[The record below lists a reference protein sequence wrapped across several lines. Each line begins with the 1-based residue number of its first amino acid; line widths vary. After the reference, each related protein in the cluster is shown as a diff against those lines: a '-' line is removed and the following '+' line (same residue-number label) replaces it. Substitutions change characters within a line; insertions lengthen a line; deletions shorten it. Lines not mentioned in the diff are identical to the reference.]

1 MLDHLTHADGIEV
14 SIEHHPCARTEWEIK
29 RAPIGATV
37 AEIVALSN
45 IDCARFGTFPTV
57 ILVRGDRIDVVPLTM
72 WRKVRPKA
80 GTRVEIAFPMGEPG
94 TLALIAS
101 AALPHAAAYAATA
114 LELTGM
120 YYALTVA
127 AITVVGALT
136 INALI
141 PPAQQ
146 GSSGAGPQ
154 NYAITGVANVANRYG
169 SFPYVI
175 GRHRIFPS
183 LTASGY
189 SETVGRS
196 IFYRGRMTF
205 GYGPVALE
213 DLRIGTTPIWEYDGV
228 ELEFLNVDQD
238 RTLAAMPQLADLVI
252 ARTEEAQTPKAFV
265 APGGEGYVFAP
276 GGPAKSASLT
286 ITSSPLAYYASL
298 DVVVEVSEGGGA
310 WSAVATYPGITG
322 TVTFS
327 AGAFSD
333 GVQRSWRVRIA
344 AAAEAPAVP
353 GSALRRKSS
362 EGITVTAASAV
373 YQAPSAG
380 WRKGSETMRLYA
392 QDVTEDG
399 YSDVPQH
406 NDPVVKYTR
415 LETTSAAI
423 DLTFPQGLYKTRSS
437 GKVSGHGTDFQFEY
451 QSTEGGLSEENWID
465 LGIDNIRAKSTTL
478 FRWTKHISFPAPG
491 EYAIRVTRRWLI
503 DEDPGDVNTATLTAI
518 RSFGD
523 GDLPSQEGIAEVA
536 FRIKASEQ
544 LNGQVDSLNA
554 IVQQLAPIWDGSAW
568 TEPQPI
574 RHPAWAFLQ
583 ALRGPHLRRSVP
595 DSRIDL
601 EAFRAWEEQ
610 EPHWTCDYVVDT
622 PTQVADVLDLIAAS
636 GRAKRTLTDL
646 KWSVIRESA
655 AHPVRQVFTPRN
667 SWGFKAEHRFP
678 REIHGFR
685 VKVRSERLEWQ
696 EDEILVLMDGYTR
709 KTASELE
716 TLELPGVVVTA
727 ESEDE
732 GNAFRL
738 ARYHLAAAL
747 HRPATYTLQT
757 GWEHLRV
764 TRGDKVRLVHDA
776 ALIGVGQ
783 GRIKAVGQNASGG
796 LASITLDDCLY
807 GTSGEFR
814 LTVRTVAGEAVFTA
828 TAPADPTTRL
838 WTVAS
843 GSGIEAADVAPGDL
857 AIVEEVA
864 QRSAEMLV
872 SAIRPN
878 TDDGAELVLVD
889 AAPDVLDADSGAIP
903 PYSPVITEPR
913 DPATAGLPPAPVVI
927 SAYSSSLTQIVLPD
941 LSVRPRI
948 AVQLAPFV
956 TRAAAEGVTLQ
967 LRWSDAEAEAAWVYG
982 EKVAVGE
989 YTLLTGALEE
999 GESYRVEV
1007 SAVGADGKTR
1017 GWVSAGVVTATMAP
1031 PAPPLISAS
1040 AAAFEI
1046 PDAAGRGRRP
1056 GILLSWVVP
1065 PNKSLRVTW
1074 QLRIAA
1080 TGALVQRGLFAE
1092 ASEGSVLIS
1101 DGLVPNIGYQVRASF
1116 VTGASD
1122 QRSWTSWMDVTTD
1135 DVRLVRDDLDTALT
1149 DQLDEASTVAN
1160 QALQDAEDAHQAA
1173 EAAQEEL
1180 DLAVAS
1186 LTVDYDATQQAAQ
1199 DAQTARDDAQ
1209 LARDSAAASKAAAA
1223 LSETNAGSAADAASS
1238 SASAAKTSATEAGQ
1252 QASAAT
1258 AAKNAAATSESNAS
1272 TFEQQAAAA
1281 KQDAEGAAAAAATS
1295 EELVASTAGLYVH
1308 PSDFALDGKFWSD
1321 AIAGDPKTKPDKSGA
1336 FRDTPEGR
1344 VIYRSLPLASNSHL
1358 VPKFYLRNAPGK
1370 TFRMTLRARYV
1381 GTLGNQTNAAL
1392 RLQFRRI
1399 NGDFSSTT
1407 ATWTKDCIFEAA
1419 NTVETFSYEITD
1431 QNGLTPWM
1439 LGFAYWPSA
1448 YTGTGDVEVLSFE
1461 IEDVTAQKK
1470 ARDAAAAA
1478 AESESNAAASES
1490 GASQAASAAGTSAYN
1505 AGVSAGQASSLAGQ
1519 AATAKAD
1526 AVGAANSASEF
1537 SRLASITQRAAS
1549 TRNLVVQPDVNDV
1562 PVGAQPEFWN
1572 NRATVVDGRPGGVPE
1587 TDRSLDLADGAAT
1600 APWYVGNPAGRKY
1613 RFKATVRTIDTG
1625 AVSRFTL
1632 RGEDAA
1638 GNPLQTVGSVN
1649 FPAGQPWAVFEDVIE
1664 VTQTG
1669 YVRFAPGFDLTDSGT
1684 IRVYDFQCHDVTE
1697 EENASE
1703 AAMAA
1708 SVSASSAST
1717 SKDQA
1722 GSFAGAASTHAQSAQ
1737 TQAGYALNHAEAA
1750 ALSKNAA
1757 NGSAVAA
1764 ATYSQTAARITGQG
1778 VGCFEDAYFETYGDA
1793 GSMWLD
1799 FNGGPDTQP
1808 PAANQIFPVGK
1819 SLSFNYT
1826 DLTVSNGVRMQSSD
1840 GWKGPQNEAAYVVEV
1855 IFTYVGGAGIG
1866 GAGVLLD
1873 WNHSSGESR
1882 ASVKLEDMISGGL
1895 KAGVPT
1901 FASAILK
1908 RPASFPGNFTT
1919 HDAWLMANYDG
1930 NGLGPI
1936 QRKHIRFHYFQIRAA
1951 TPQDLQNLDTAATVA
1966 QDTQTLATLDGKA
1979 RASTGVAVTAAGG
1992 GNTYVTEIRQTSFAN
2007 PDGSGGSVIQLGAD
2021 HILADGTLTTRKLAV
2036 GFGGNLLTNTGFWA
2050 GLNDWRAY
2058 ANGNVGAQTNFAI
2071 RQPGQ
2076 SFAGLRYPTLMMNQN
2091 GTATDGYTDF
2101 SSEPAYNADGHGGLG
2116 APVTPGKRYEA
2127 TLYCSTHRCTGQLRI
2142 QWIDEAGNTIGY
2154 AGPSGIATASSD
2166 SSNPDKWPR
2175 YVVRGTAPANAC
2187 YARIHIRKLGTLSS
2201 TSSYLFI
2208 HKPMLC
2214 ETPDNATEMTPY
2226 GPGGATFIDGAT
2238 MRTGSMTA
2246 DKVDTG
2252 SFSAA
2257 GLAVFGGEVRSD
2269 NYASGSAGWAI
2280 HEDGSAQFNNLI
2292 VRGSLQV
2299 GSVSDG
2305 GFYAGAAG
2313 TTQYGDGD
2321 VVYTTPVLV
2330 GPFNFGD
2337 LWHVAIS
2344 ALMRT
2349 SAQNG
2354 GIHSLY
2360 VEARTLNSGSWSG
2373 WSSAYVSISRTSPSS
2388 DEWLDMKSFGF
2399 TQLEGD
2405 QVQFRMRQRLDGP
2418 NRTSV
2423 GRPRLSAICIRR

>member
-1 MLDHLTHADGIEV
+1 
-14 SIEHHPCARTEWEIK
+14 
-29 RAPIGATV
+29 
-37 AEIVALSN
+37 
-45 IDCARFGTFPTV
+45 
-57 ILVRGDRIDVVPLTM
+57 
-72 WRKVRPKA
+72 
-80 GTRVEIAFPMGEPG
+80 
-94 TLALIAS
+94 
-101 AALPHAAAYAATA
+101 
-114 LELTGM
+114 
-120 YYALTVA
+120 
-127 AITVVGALT
+127 
-136 INALI
+136 
-141 PPAQQ
+141 
-146 GSSGAGPQ
+146 
-154 NYAITGVANVANRYG
+154 NRYG
-169 SFPYVI
+169 VFPYVI
-175 GRHRIFPS
+175 GRHRMFPP

-189 SETVGRS
+189 SETVGRD
-196 IFYRGRMTF
+196 IYYRGRMTF
-205 GYGPVALE
+205 GWAPGGVALE
-213 DLRIGTTPIWEYDGV
+213 DLRIGTTPITEFSGV
-228 ELEFLNVDQD
+228 ELEFRNVDKA
-238 RTLAAMPQLADLVI
+238 RTLAAMPGLEALVSPK
-252 ARTEEAQTPKAFV
+252 TEESH
-265 APGGEGYVFAP
+265 APQALLSEVGEQYVYAP
-276 GGPAKSASLT
+276 SAAAKSVSLT
-286 ITSSPLAYYASL
+286 LEPTALYYLSGLTA
-298 DVVVEVSEGGGA
+298 VVEVEEAGSGT
-310 WSAVATYPGITG
+310 WTAVATYDDLASAQ
-322 TVTFS
+322 TFS
-327 AGAFSD
+327 AGPFAD
-333 GVQRSWRVRIA
+333 GISRSWRVRLTA
-344 AAAEAPAVP
+344 VTEADVAPKV
-353 GSALRRKSS
+353 SRRRSN
-362 EGITVTAASAV
+362 EGLTVTSASAS
-373 YQAPSAG
+373 YQQAEAG
-380 WRKGSETMRLYA
+380 WRSGSETMRLYPR
-392 QDVTEDG
+392 DVAEDV
-399 YSDVPQH
+399 YSDVPQQ
-406 NDPVVKYTR
+406 DVPVVKYTR
-415 LETTSAAI
+415 IDTSSAAI
-423 DLTFPQGLYKTRSS
+423 DLSFPQGLYKTRSS

-451 QSTEGGLSEENWID
+451 QSTEGGLNEADWID
-465 LGIDNIRAKSTTL
+465 LGLDNIHAKSTTL
-478 FRWTKHISFPAPG
+478 FRWTKTITFPEPG
-491 EYAIRVTRRWLI
+491 EYAIRITRRWLI
-503 DEDPGDVNTATLTAI
+503 DEDPGDVNTATLSAI
-518 RSFGD
+518 RSFRD
-523 GDLPSQEGIAEVA
+523 GELPSPKGIAEVA
-536 FRIKASEQ
+536 FRIMATDQ
-544 LNGQVDSLNA
+544 LNGRVDSLNA
-554 IVQQLAPIWDGSAW
+554 IVQQLAPVWTGSGW
-568 TEPQPI
+568 TAPQPV
-574 RHPAWAFLQ
+574 RHPAWGFLQ
-583 ALRGPHLRRSVP
+583 AIRGQHLRRPVR
-595 DSRIDL
+595 DERIDL
-601 EAFRAWEEQ
+601 EAFRAWATE

-622 PTQVADVLDLIAAS
+622 ATQLGEVLDIIAAA

-646 KWSVIRESA
+646 KWSIIRDNA
-655 AHPVRQVFTPRN
+655 AGPVRQVFTPRN

-678 REIHGFR
+678 RKIHGFR
-685 VKVRSERLEWQ
+685 VKARSERLEWQ
-696 EDEILVLMDGYTR
+696 EDEILVLADGFTR

-716 TLELPGVVVTA
+716 TLDLPGVVVTT
-727 ESEDE
+727 EDEDE
-732 GNAFRL
+732 GNVYRL
-738 ARYHLAAAL
+738 GRYHLATAL
-747 HRPATYTLQT
+747 NRPATYTLQV

-764 TRGDKVRLVHDA
+764 TRGDKVRFVHDVP
-776 ALIGVGQ
+776 LIGVGQ
-783 GRIKAVGQNASGG
+783 ARIKAITLGG
-796 LASITLDDCLY
+796 DGFVDSLTLDDVFDFDQA
-807 GTSGEFR
+807 SFR
-814 LTVRTVAGEAVFTA
+814 MLVRNVGGNQSFTA
-828 TAPADPTTRL
+828 FSPVDPQTRVWTPATN
-838 WTVAS
+838 VAA
-843 GSGIEAADVAPGDL
+843 GDIAVGDL
-857 AIVEEVA
+857 VIVEELMQESVDLIVTSV
-864 QRSAEMLV
+864 RPKPDESAELQ
-872 SAIRPN
+872 
-878 TDDGAELVLVD
+878 LVD
-889 AAPDVLDADSGAIP
+889 AVPAVLDADNGAIP

-956 TRAAAEGVTLQ
+956 TGSAAEGVSLQ

-982 EKVAVGE
+982 EKVAAGE

-1017 GWVSAGVVTATMAP
+1017 GWVSAGMVTATMAP

-1101 DGLVPNIGYQVRASF
+1101 DGLVPNVAYQVRASF

-1135 DVRLVRDDLDTALT
+1135 DVRLARDDLDTALT

-1173 EAAQEEL
+1173 DAVSDEL
-1180 DLAVAS
+1180 HAAVAS
-1186 LTVDYDATQQAAQ
+1186 LTVDYDAAQKAAQ
-1199 DAQTARDDAQ
+1199 DAQTARDAAV
-1209 LARDSAAASKAAAA
+1209 LAKESAAASKAAAA

-1238 SASAAKTSATEAGQ
+1238 SASAAESSATEAGQ

-1272 TFEQQAAAA
+1272 TFAQSAAAA
-1281 KQDAEGAAAAAATS
+1281 KQDAEGAAAAAASS

-1321 AIAGDPKTKPDKSGA
+1321 AIAGDPKAKPDKVDA
-1336 FRDTPEGR
+1336 FRDTPDGR

-1381 GTLGNQTNAAL
+1381 GALGDQTNAAL

-1407 ATWTKDCIFEAA
+1407 ATWTKDCIFAAA

-1461 IEDVTAQKK
+1461 VEDVTAQKQ
-1470 ARDAAAAA
+1470 AQDAAEAAA
-1478 AESESNAAASES
+1478 SHAQSAAASES
-1490 GASQAASAAGTSAYN
+1490 GASQAASAANESKGEAAT
-1505 AGVSAGQASSLAGQ
+1505 SAGQASTYAGQ

-1526 AVGAANSASEF
+1526 AEGAANSASEF

-1600 APWYVGNPAGRKY
+1600 APWYVGNPVGRKY

-1632 RGEDAA
+1632 RGEDEA
-1638 GNPLQTVGSVN
+1638 GNPLQTVGSFN

-1664 VTQTG
+1664 VTQTS
-1669 YVRFAPGFDLTDSGT
+1669 YVRFAPGFDLTDGGT

-1708 SVSASSAST
+1708 NTSAENAST

-1757 NGSAVAA
+1757 KGSAVAA

-1778 VGCFEDAYFETYGDA
+1778 VGCLADAYFDTYGDPYGEA

-1799 FNGGPDTQP
+1799 FDGGPDSQP

-1826 DLTVSNGVRMQSSD
+1826 DLTAHSGVRMQTSV

-1866 GAGVLLD
+1866 GAGILLD

-1882 ASVKLEDMISGGL
+1882 AAIKLEDMIAGGL

-1966 QDTQTLATLDGKA
+1966 QDTQTLATLDGKV
-1979 RASTGVAVTAAGG
+1979 RASTGITAAVTSA
-1992 GNTYVTEIRQTSFAN
+1992 GNTEVAELRLTSYDD
-2007 PDGSGGSVIQLGAD
+2007 PDGSSGSAVVLKGDDVI
-2021 HILADGTLTTRKLAV
+2021 ADGTLTTRKLAV
-2036 GFGGNLLTNTGFWA
+2036 GFAGNQLTNTAFWA
-2050 GLNDWRAY
+2050 GLNDWSNNA
-2058 ANGNVGAQTNFAI
+2058 GGGVGAQSSFLV
-2071 RQPGQ
+2071 RSPG
-2076 SFAGLRYPTLMMNQN
+2076 SSYAGLRYPTLYIYQA
-2091 GTATDGYTDF
+2091 GTATDGYADF
-2101 SSEPAYNADGHGGLG
+2101 VSTPSYTADGGNGLG
-2116 APVTPGKRYEA
+2116 AACRANQKWEA
-2127 TLYCSTHRCTGQLRI
+2127 SVYVSTHRCVGQLRI
-2142 QWIDEAGNTIGY
+2142 QWVDASGNTITY
-2154 AGPSGIATASSD
+2154 SGPVTIPTNSGSADNPDEWQRIGVRGIAPTGA
-2166 SSNPDKWPR
+2166 
-2175 YVVRGTAPANAC
+2175 A
-2187 YARIHIRKLGTLSS
+2187 YARIHIRKLGTQSS
-2201 TSSYLFI
+2201 TSSYLFF

-2214 ETPDNATEMTPY
+2214 ECPVNATELTPY
-2226 GPGGATFIDGAT
+2226 GPGGATFIDGDIIRTASVYGDRMVARSMEADVLKARSLTAAEVAVGTLSAEEIIADGITRQGVAGSGLVTNDSAT
-2238 MRTGSMTA
+2238 WTTVAAFTLPSMPKPSYVQGIVSFDLTTIPTGIPGQNWNLR
-2246 DKVDTG
+2246 VVVQG
-2252 SFSAA
+2252 S
-2257 GLAVFGGEVRSD
+2257 VRLLL
-2269 NYASGSAGWAI
+2269 NFTSAG
-2280 HEDGSAQFNNLI
+2280 
-2292 VRGSLQV
+2292 
-2299 GSVSDG
+2299 
-2305 GFYAGAAG
+2305 FY
-2313 TTQYGDGD
+2313 
-2321 VVYTTPVLV
+2321 
-2330 GPFNFGD
+2330 
-2337 LWHVAIS
+2337 
-2344 ALMRT
+2344 T
-2349 SAQNG
+2349 SAQRYHIRAFTLQGAAAGNVEVKFEINHFG
-2354 GIHSLY
+2354 GAGIQ
-2360 VEARTLNSGSWSG
+2360 NC
-2373 WSSAYVSISRTSPSS
+2373 
-2388 DEWLDMKSFGF
+2388 
-2399 TQLEGD
+2399 
-2405 QVQFRMRQRLDGP
+2405 
-2418 NRTSV
+2418 N
-2423 GRPRLSAICIRR
+2423 LSAIAAMR